1 MKKQEVLDG
10 IAKELENLTSEKS
23 KDFYY
28 AIDLYADDY
37 DEDSIRALI
46 LKWEQL
52 GYGDFDSLFP
62 VTAKL
67 VAKLKSVNDGIER
80 PREVYTDIIA
90 SAKDALEEVRRYKIS

>member
-10 IAKELENLTSEKS
+10 IAKELENLASEKS

-28 AIDLYADDY
+28 ATDLYADDY

-52 GYGDFDSLFP
+52 GYGDFGTLFP
-62 VTAKL
+62 ITARV
-67 VAKLKSVNDGIER
+67 VAELESVDDGVER
-80 PREVYTDIIA
+80 SREVYAGIIA
-90 SAKDALEEVRRYKIS
+90 SAKDALREVKEYKTS